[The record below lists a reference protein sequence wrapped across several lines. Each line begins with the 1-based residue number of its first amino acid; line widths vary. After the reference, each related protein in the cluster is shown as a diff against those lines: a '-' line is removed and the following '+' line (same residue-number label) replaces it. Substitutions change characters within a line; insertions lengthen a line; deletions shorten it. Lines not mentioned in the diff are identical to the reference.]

1 MKSVTKLRCAVDVYF
16 VKYNHRKRKNTTA
29 EERNR
34 NMRYLIFVSHG
45 ELASGMCTA
54 LTMLVGERDDV
65 FHVAFQDGMGLPEFK
80 ENVKAL
86 IEPITNEDEV
96 IVMADLISGSPLTT
110 TMEALAEQLD
120 LTNVRAIG
128 GMNLPLAVTAI
139 ENEDEPLDE
148 TVNAMIEC
156 AVEQI
161 RQFSTGADDADD
173 GDDI

>member
-1 MKSVTKLRCAVDVYF
+1 
-16 VKYNHRKRKNTTA
+16 
-29 EERNR
+29 
-34 NMRYLIFVSHG
+34 
-45 ELASGMCTA
+45 
-54 LTMLVGERDDV
+54 
-65 FHVAFQDGMGLPEFK
+65 
-80 ENVKAL
+80 
-86 IEPITNEDEV
+86 
-96 IVMADLISGSPLTT
+96 MADLISGSPLTT

>member
-1 MKSVTKLRCAVDVYF
+1 
-16 VKYNHRKRKNTTA
+16 
-29 EERNR
+29 
-34 NMRYLIFVSHG
+34 MRYLIFVSHG
-45 ELASGMCTA
+45 ELASGMCAA
-54 LTMLVGERDDV
+54 LAMLVGERDDV
-65 FHVAFQDGMGLPEFK
+65 FHVAFQDGMGLPKFK
-80 ENVKAL
+80 EHVKAL